1 MVIKTPCDIFR
12 VEEMCYKETQVDIE
26 LISYIII

>member
-1 MVIKTPCDIFR
+1 MVIKNPCDIFR
-12 VEEMCYKETQVDIE
+12 VEEMCHKETQVDIE